1 MIFGRVSAALLWFS
15 LAPLAA
21 AGEAAGGSVD
31 LLLAALAR
39 EPPQSI
45 AFTELR
51 SSPLLDRALVVTGT
65 LEYAGPGRL
74 ARIVTSPH
82 SERTDID
89 GDEVRI
95 QRANQPE
102 RRFSLRRVPELGG
115 LLTGFTAILAGDRAA
130 LEREFELAY
139 MDGATGWQL
148 VLTPRSS
155 RARARIENIRV
166 RGVGDAPA
174 CIVTTATKGG
184 APTELLLGVL
194 SAGAEDAKLRARQC
208 ARLP

>member
-1 MIFGRVSAALLWFS
+1 MISGRVSATLLWLA
-15 LAPLAA
+15 LAPFAA

-31 LLLAALAR
+31 SLLAALAR

-45 AFTELR
+45 AFTEFR

-82 SERTDID
+82 TERTDID

-95 QRANQPE
+95 QRANQAE
-102 RRFSLRRVPELGG
+102 RRFSLRRMPELGG
-115 LLTGFTAILAGDRAA
+115 LLTGFTALLAGDRAA
-130 LEREFELAY
+130 LEREFVLAY
-139 MDGATGWQL
+139 TEGATGWQL
-148 VLTPRSS
+148 VLTPHGS

-166 RGVGDAPA
+166 RGAGDAPA
-174 CIVTTATKGG
+174 CIVTTPAKGG
-184 APTELLLGVL
+184 APTELLLGAMNAD
-194 SAGAEDAKLRARQC
+194 AGDADLRAARC
-208 ARLP
+208 APLL